1 MRRWW
6 SGIGVLFLGLLLSV
20 FAWWPMLSAYP
31 HTQGGDGPFF
41 HHMVESAR
49 VAWFHWH
56 ELPLWNPYQCGGI
69 PLWDNPQGIAASPL
83 LWAFL
88 PFGTTRA
95 IELWFLS
102 HVVIAF
108 FSMWLFAR
116 HDLRVS
122 PPAALFAACV
132 WAFCGYFEQHLS
144 GGHLT
149 WVTFA
154 YLPLGLFL
162 WRRAERD
169 MRFAVGMGM
178 LVAWEMHA
186 GATYGLPHLA
196 VVLGAET
203 LTRAW
208 PPKRALA
215 IVKAGAVV
223 GLVGLTLS
231 ASRLLP
237 VLDQLRSHKRDLG
250 AEFDALQWST
260 LKEMFLARTHSRA
273 VPGQQY
279 VWPEFASY
287 VGPFVL
293 ALAFLGLCVSG
304 VENLWLVALFAF
316 SFSLML
322 GHAGKYAPWSILKE
336 HVYPFKQMRV
346 PSRFNAEITM
356 FLAAFGALGIDRV
369 SEQVRRT
376 FRSIQLRDAV
386 RMALVAVAFVGV
398 GDMIAVGLDW
408 GSTCFTNG
416 PANESVIRS
425 PHLYVASSGLAQFI
439 DQPTQGLART
449 ECWEEWAFHREAPL
463 WKGDV
468 PQAHAAN
475 EASAKVENVVRTQ
488 SSFTFDVTAEHP
500 TRILLNSAYDHGW
513 RASVG
518 DVAAFDEDLL
528 AVDVPAGANHVV
540 VKYWPHG
547 LTAGMVLAALSAA
560 GIVAFFVWDGRKRR
574 RAA

>member
-1 MRRWW
+1 
-6 SGIGVLFLGLLLSV
+6 
-20 FAWWPMLSAYP
+20 
-31 HTQGGDGPFF
+31 
-41 HHMVESAR
+41 
-49 VAWFHWH
+49 
-56 ELPLWNPYQCGGI
+56 
-69 PLWDNPQGIAASPL
+69 
-83 LWAFL
+83 
-88 PFGTTRA
+88 
-95 IELWFLS
+95 
-102 HVVIAF
+102 
-108 FSMWLFAR
+108 
-116 HDLRVS
+116 
-122 PPAALFAACV
+122 
-132 WAFCGYFEQHLS
+132 
-144 GGHLT
+144 
-149 WVTFA
+149 
-154 YLPLGLFL
+154 
-162 WRRAERD
+162 
-169 MRFAVGMGM
+169 
-178 LVAWEMHA
+178 
-186 GATYGLPHLA
+186 
-196 VVLGAET
+196 
-203 LTRAW
+203 
-208 PPKRALA
+208 
-215 IVKAGAVV
+215 
-223 GLVGLTLS
+223 
-231 ASRLLP
+231 
-237 VLDQLRSHKRDLG
+237 
-250 AEFDALQWST
+250 
-260 LKEMFLARTHSRA
+260 